1 MPSHSPVHALHTRDP
16 VSLALVP
23 RLSSPR
29 SSNQVNR
36 PVRTSWAGP
45 GAHERGHSPPLP
57 AGSLRGAGGR
67 ASSALRAS
75 TPSPRPPGRTPTCAK
90 SPYLHRAH
98 LSPLPDSEVLSAHPP
113 RGLPASPLP
122 SPSSLPFIHSLLFS
136 PFSLLLLPLSGSGPL
151 SFSPSP
157 LLPDVLSAF
166 LPLHSSFLPALSA
179 APLPSFQRPPGF
191 SVRRRAMP
199 PSEPRAQSW
208 NPFTARSQG
217 PQTQHCSRLPPPLK
231 EPPGPD
237 PRAGT
242 PDPGNRAGLLGGPAV
257 SDDGSIL
264 GSAPNV
270 PALRTRARVP
280 RLG

>member
-1 MPSHSPVHALHTRDP
+1 MYKGSAEDCRWGSPGHRQVSQGPQILPPHSPVHALHTRDP

-57 AGSLRGAGGR
+57 AGSLRGAGGARVPHSAPPPPAR
-67 ASSALRAS
+67 AHQDA
-75 TPSPRPPGRTPTCAK
+75 RPPVRRAPTCTA
-90 SPYLHRAH
+90 PT
-98 LSPLPDSEVLSAHPP
+98 
-113 RGLPASPLP
+113 
-122 SPSSLPFIHSLLFS
+122 SLLS
-136 PFSLLLLPLSGSGPL
+136 RTRRCSQLTLPGGSLRPRSRLRPPFLSFILSSFLHFRPL

-231 EPPGPD
+231 EPPGPE
-237 PRAGT
+237 PPTQGT
-242 PDPGNRAGLLGGPAV
+242 VLASWAAQLSATMGLF
-257 SDDGSIL
+257 
-264 GSAPNV
+264 
-270 PALRTRARVP
+270 
-280 RLG
+280 